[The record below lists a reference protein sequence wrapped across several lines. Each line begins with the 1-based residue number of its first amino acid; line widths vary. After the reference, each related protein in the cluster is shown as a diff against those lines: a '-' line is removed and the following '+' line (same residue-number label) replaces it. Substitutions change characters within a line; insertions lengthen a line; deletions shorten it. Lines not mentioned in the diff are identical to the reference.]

1 MKTTLQR
8 WGNSQAIRLPKT
20 IVETIGLDIGS
31 PVLVEVSKDKSRITI
46 TPTTESR
53 PIRGRHRIEDLIS
66 ESSKN
71 AFAGECHW
79 GAAQGKEVW

>member
-8 WGNSQAIRLPKT
+8 WGNSQAVRLPKA
-20 IVETIGLDIGS
+20 IVETIGIGIGS
-31 PVLVEVSKDKSRITI
+31 SVLVEVSKDKSRITI

-66 ESSKN
+66 KSSKN
-71 AFAGECHW
+71 AFTGECDW
-79 GAAQGKEVW
+79 GKAKGKEAW

>member
-8 WGNSQAIRLPKT
+8 WGNSQAVRLPKA

-31 PVLVEVSKDKSRITI
+31 PVLVEISKDKSRITI

-53 PIRGRHRIEDLIS
+53 PIRGRYRIEDLIS
-66 ESSKN
+66 KSSKN
-71 AFAGECHW
+71 AFASECDW